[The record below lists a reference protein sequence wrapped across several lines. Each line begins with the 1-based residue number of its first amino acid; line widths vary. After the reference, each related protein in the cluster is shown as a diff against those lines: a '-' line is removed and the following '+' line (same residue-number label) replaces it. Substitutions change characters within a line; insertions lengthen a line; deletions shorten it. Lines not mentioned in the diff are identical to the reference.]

1 VTEQIALGPGKE
13 FDLVRALLREWG
25 AAATGTGDDAALVR
39 IPADEMLVASTDVSV
54 ENVHFRRQWIAPHE
68 IAYRA
73 TTAALSDLAAMG
85 ARALGI
91 LLSLTL
97 PDSWRGDVV
106 ALARGVGDAVRAADT
121 VVLGGD
127 LSRGGELSLSLTVLG
142 SARNPLRRS
151 SVRPGD
157 RLYVTG
163 RLGGPGAAVRAWQR
177 GEQPSSAML
186 ERFAHPTARLREARW
201 LAEHGARAAIDIS
214 DGLIAD
220 AGHLAAASGVHITLS
235 LDPLSTLAGIGIEDA
250 ASSGEEYEL
259 LVAARELDVQA
270 FEDCFALPLTEIGR
284 AEQGAAEV
292 SAYFNGRVIA
302 SPGGFDHFS

>member
-151 SVRPGD
+151 AVRPGD

-163 RLGGPGAAVRAWQR
+163 R
-177 GEQPSSAML
+177 
-186 ERFAHPTARLREARW
+186 
-201 LAEHGARAAIDIS
+201 
-214 DGLIAD
+214 
-220 AGHLAAASGVHITLS
+220 LAAASGVHITLS